1 MMICPTCKRT
11 FDVTEEGDSQQR
23 RPLPFC
29 SSRCRLADL
38 GSWLDG
44 GYRIPATTD
53 DQDVD
58 TASSTDEDPPGSDPV
73 N

>member
-1 MMICPTCKRT
+1 MICPTCKRT
-11 FDVTEEGDSQQR
+11 FDAAQDGDSGQR

-29 SSRCRLADL
+29 SARCRLADL
-38 GSWLDG
+38 GSWLEG
-44 GYRIPATTD
+44 NYRIPTTTD

-58 TASSTDEDPPGSDPV
+58 MAAEADEGPPGSDPI

>member
-1 MMICPTCKRT
+1 MICPTCKRS
-11 FDVTEEGDSQQR
+11 FDAADDANPGQR

-29 SSRCRLADL
+29 SARCRMADL

-44 GYRIPATTD
+44 NYRIPAATD
-53 DQDVD
+53 DQDLD
-58 TASSTDEDPPGSDPV
+58 TAPSNDESPPGSDPL

>member
-1 MMICPTCKRT
+1 MICPTCKRT
-11 FDVTEEGDSQQR
+11 FEATEEAKGGQR

-38 GSWLDG
+38 GNWLDG
-44 GYRIPATTD
+44 GYRIPTATD
-53 DQDVD
+53 DQDLD
-58 TASSTDEDPPGSDPV
+58 APPPDDKPPSDSDPL

>member
-1 MMICPTCKRT
+1 MICPTCKRN
-11 FDVTEEGDSQQR
+11 FDATKEASSEPR

-29 SSRCRLADL
+29 SNRCRMADL

-44 GYRIPATTD
+44 RYRIPTTTD

-58 TASSTDEDPPGSDPV
+58 TESSADKAPPDSDPV